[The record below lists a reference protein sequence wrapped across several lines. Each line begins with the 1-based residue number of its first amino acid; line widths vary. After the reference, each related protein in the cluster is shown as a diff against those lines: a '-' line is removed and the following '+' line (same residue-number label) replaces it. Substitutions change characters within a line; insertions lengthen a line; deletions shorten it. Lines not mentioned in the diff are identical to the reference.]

1 MHQVSAN
8 VAQTF
13 AGFAAR
19 GQPGFGLPP
28 WTQAQPLN
36 LKIDK
41 VGALVWFGRKNKHKT
56 PFRKQTCFAS
66 QYSQEMSVESDYTKQ
81 YNIALEQSR
90 NRTKT

>member
-28 WTQAQPLN
+28 WTQDQPLY

-41 VGALVWFGRKNKHKT
+41 VGSLVWFGRKNEH
-56 PFRKQTCFAS
+56 
-66 QYSQEMSVESDYTKQ
+66 
-81 YNIALEQSR
+81 
-90 NRTKT
+90 

>member
-1 MHQVSAN
+1 MEKCKSAKMHQVSAN

-28 WTQAQPLN
+28 WTKDQPLY

-41 VGALVWFGRKNKHKT
+41 VGSLVWFGRKNEH
-56 PFRKQTCFAS
+56 
-66 QYSQEMSVESDYTKQ
+66 
-81 YNIALEQSR
+81 
-90 NRTKT
+90 